1 LDNYFIVLKHS
12 KSYSLE
18 TSERKPRS
26 LSASKQ
32 RNTRSGTISS
42 DPFRSTQ
49 LARSGSS
56 LISIKKKKNVT
67 FDAATTLLHLC
78 QHPPLEID
86 EQVEAI
92 YQCLSMDPN
101 STDAQKCSID
111 VNNIYTPQQWLTP
124 LHVAAAHG
132 HEELARILI
141 EKAGAAVNI
150 RDKEGWAPLHCAAAE
165 GHLNIIK
172 LLGKC
177 QGNLALPE
185 DGKGLDWIYCLDGP
199 IDLEPENDDGE
210 IPEEVAIEQEQEQI
224 KIIFEGIAKDP
235 YQ

>member
-1 LDNYFIVLKHS
+1 
-12 KSYSLE
+12 
-18 TSERKPRS
+18 
-26 LSASKQ
+26 
-32 RNTRSGTISS
+32 
-42 DPFRSTQ
+42 
-49 LARSGSS
+49 
-56 LISIKKKKNVT
+56 
-67 FDAATTLLHLC
+67 
-78 QHPPLEID
+78 
-86 EQVEAI
+86 
-92 YQCLSMDPN
+92 MDPN

-124 LHVAAAHG
+124 LHVAAAYG

-177 QGNLALPE
+177 QGNLALSE